1 MDSCYGLLCER
12 GSRFN
17 LKLDLHKRLWGDDLA
32 QTDKSLPQA
41 PDPIGWFG
49 GVGGDAA

>member
-1 MDSCYGLLCER
+1 MDSCCGLLCER
-12 GSRFN
+12 GSCSN
-17 LKLDLHKRLWGDDLA
+17 LKPDLHKRLWGDDLA